1 MSASDET
8 FLTRWSRRKRET
20 APVKTV
26 VRQPDADVP
35 DDDLASAELGKSAAA
50 KPDQPV
56 AKAENAEPPAML
68 TEADFLD
75 VNFDALDFASDYTR
89 FMGGNVPDAIR
100 NKALRKLWV
109 SDPVLANMD
118 GLHDYFGDYTDAA
131 VAIPAGQVLQTAY
144 KFGQGFLS
152 DAEAAVWDKLGR
164 PEVKGTTAEAA
175 AVTSVTAVDAALAQ
189 PVADQAQAAATVATT
204 APAAVQDAA
213 AAVAPAVSAADSQ
226 AALPVAGRPVA

>member
-26 VRQPDADVP
+26 LRQPDAEAP
-35 DDDLASAELGKSAAA
+35 DDDLASAELSKGAAA

-175 AVTSVTAVDAALAQ
+175 AVTAVTADDAALAE
-189 PVADQAQAAATVATT
+189 PVADQAQTAAAVATS
-204 APAAVQDAA
+204 PAAVHEAA
-213 AAVAPAVSAADSQ
+213 AAVAPAAPAADSQ
-226 AALPVAGRPVA
+226 AALPLAGQPVA